1 MQNQNRPRT
10 RFILE
15 MIAINLNIRF
25 DIRSSCLH
33 HHLLLLL
40 FHPDHF
46 TKNSHEV
53 PWKTNSYMLRGIF
66 SPGKETA
73 ISFREN
79 SVFQA
84 QIFGLWF
91 YGVYSV
97 WWVNVRIFVRPFARL
112 WKLTKWLLLPQSK
125 GGLRPISQL
134 ARVSLVSALKRA
146 GRSSPV
152 MQPNCQRLLKQPMAE
167 KKEPGSKLVYRSL
180 PKKIKGNQISS
191 FSRTLP
197 QRHQLLVFSS
207 LGWLDIGWK
216 QKTVGFIK
224 IP

>member
-10 RFILE
+10 RFISE

-66 SPGKETA
+66 SSGKETA

-167 KKEPGSKLVYRSL
+167 KKRTREQAGL
-180 PKKIKGNQISS
+180 PIVAEKNKRKSDQFIFPNPSTKTSA
-191 FSRTLP
+191 SRLQQP
-197 QRHQLLVFSS
+197 
-207 LGWLDIGWK
+207 WLDIGWK